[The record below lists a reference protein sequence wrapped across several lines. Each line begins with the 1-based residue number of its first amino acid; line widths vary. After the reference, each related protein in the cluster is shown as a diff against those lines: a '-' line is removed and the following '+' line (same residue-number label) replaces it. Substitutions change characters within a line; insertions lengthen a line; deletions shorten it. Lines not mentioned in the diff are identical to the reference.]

1 MLKKTVP
8 LVITFVF
15 GSFMVL
21 EYFTPLRFVL
31 ETKKH
36 LYNAGIAI
44 MGVTYVLGLINIV
57 AVNLPVIR
65 RRQRDWPYKIV
76 MVAGLVTL
84 LFLGFVWGKGKGSPF
99 IWVFGNVYVPLQA
112 TMFALLAFY
121 IASAAFRAFRART
134 PEAALLLGA
143 AAFVML
149 GRVPIGQYLWSLFPW
164 DLVQSPHLPPI
175 GEDAFFWGW
184 IMDIPNLAGKRA
196 IMIGAALGA
205 ISTGLRVIL
214 GLERSYLGGD

>member
-15 GSFMVL
+15 GTFMVL
-21 EYFTPLRFVL
+21 EYFTPLRFVA
-31 ETKKH
+31 EAKKH
-36 LYNAGIAI
+36 FYNAGIAI

-65 RRQRDWPYKIV
+65 RRRPDWPYKIV
-76 MVAGLVTL
+76 MILGLLTMLV
-84 LFLGFVWGKGKGSPF
+84 LGFTWGKEPGTPF
-99 IWVFGNVYVPLQA
+99 NWMFTNFYVPLQA

-143 AAFVML
+143 AVFVML
-149 GRVPIGQYLWSLFPW
+149 GRVPIGQFLWGLLPW
-164 DLVQSPHLPPI
+164 HLIQSPHVPPI
-175 GEDAFFWGW
+175 GDDAFFWGW

-214 GLERSYLGGD
+214 GLERSYLGGE